1 MKIRPLNDWVLLRA
15 GEAEEKSS
23 GGIIIPEVAKEKPQ
37 WGTVEAVGPGR
48 YKTEE
53 GRGKK
58 KEKKFV
64 PTEVKTGDRVL
75 YEKYMAKDFEVSGQK
90 LLMVREEYILGVFES
105 AKNSLQKKGP
115 TAVEK
120 QKKGPTAVE
129 KVKKGPSSLEKT
141 RKAAAKPKPKK

>member
-48 YKTEE
+48 NKTEDN
-53 GRGKK
+53 RKK
-58 KEKKFV
+58 KREKKFV
-64 PTEVKTGDRVL
+64 PTEVKAGDRVL
-75 YEKYMAKDFEVSGQK
+75 YEKYMAKDFDVSGQK
-90 LLMVREEYILGVFES
+90 ILMVREEYILGIFAPEKS
-105 AKNSLQKKGP
+105 AIQKKGP

-120 QKKGPTAVE
+120 PKKGSTAVA
-129 KVKKGPSSLEKT
+129 KVKKGPTSLEKS
-141 RKAAAKPKPKK
+141 RKTTNKPKSKK